1 MEGRRIDEVRI
12 ELPAGLVSIP
22 RSSHEALSEQ
32 LQSRDSIADVPDVR
46 DVLARAAEGHHL
58 LGQRGGRQ
66 LRRSSRGDPRA
77 PERAPRRSPRWRRR
91 RAERLT
97 SLRTRCPTSTS
108 QFPTAVTW
116 SETAR
121 RSYDSARPR
130 ATWDAPHANLETTGE
145 PCRSS
150 FTCRPPASM
159 RRRTPHVGLRSWPAS
174 AASLCVRWTATRR
187 VGARRAELSE
197 RKLLGGRHEQASV
210 RWSRSAYRGRRAP
223 SASCSRPPPSATAAA
238 GPAVAMFPP
247 RLDWQTPRPT
257 EHVALAPGEKMFA
270 SGHAAHFDSSAR
282 PLLDLGRV

>member
-1 MEGRRIDEVRI
+1 
-12 ELPAGLVSIP
+12 
-22 RSSHEALSEQ
+22 
-32 LQSRDSIADVPDVR
+32 VPDVHVTVP
-46 DVLARAAEGHHL
+46 DSGHL
-58 LGQRGGRQ
+58 I
-66 LRRSSRGDPRA
+66 GDGETLIR
-77 PERAPRRSPRWRRR
+77 
-91 RAERLT
+91 
-97 SLRTRCPTSTS
+97 LRTAASDVGCTSCEIGDDRGTLS
-108 QFPTAVTW
+108 IVLHLPSSSVDEATDA
-116 SETAR
+116 AR
-121 RSYDSARPR
+121 R
-130 ATWDAPHANLETTGE
+130 
-145 PCRSS
+145 
-150 FTCRPPASM
+150 
-159 RRRTPHVGLRSWPAS
+159 LRSWPAS

-210 RWSRSAYRGRRAP
+210 RWSRSAYRGLRAP